1 LINRSYLYG
10 ESKLKDMQSLST
22 VDVIID
28 YLNAMEVDGETMEY
42 IIGKVNM
49 REQMLRQLIMS
60 SPVKDTRV
68 LFEERISSIG

>member
-1 LINRSYLYG
+1 
-10 ESKLKDMQSLST
+10 MQSLST

-28 YLNAMEVDGETMEY
+28 YLNAMEVNGETMEY